1 MPGMD
6 LRASVTGVEEHLR
19 GKRRLSSAAGQRTT
33 RELHRVDFAF
43 SRIRQIAM
51 HPALWCAL
59 LVLLCALA
67 SRPALEMGLDDD
79 FSYIR
84 TAKALADTGHVVYNG
99 WATAMLGWQL
109 YLGALFIKLFGFS
122 FTVARAPI
130 VLVGMA
136 TAALLQRLF
145 VRVGLTE
152 WNATWATLTLSLSPL
167 MLPLTVSFMTDVPGL
182 FVILVC
188 FYGCL
193 RAVQAQSDQ
202 ATVRWLIFAALS
214 NAVGG
219 TVRQIAWLGVLVM
232 VPCTAWVIRR
242 RRGALLAGTALCA
255 LSAVFIG
262 ACMYWFKRQPYSV
275 SEPLFAGIHFR
286 SHKYQAILLF
296 LLPVLIAFVARYPIR
311 EKWARIQA
319 AAVVLAIGVV
329 AVLWVA
335 LWPREFHIGSQ
346 FLMAPFADGEVTAKG
361 FELGGFS
368 GERPDVLSMPIRLAL
383 SILTYS
389 AFLAF
394 LLSLA
399 NASRFAKL
407 PNAELPKGGLGEEI
421 SNQTLLTVL
430 GPFTAA
436 YLMLM
441 VTRAA
446 VFERY
451 FLPLLFVLLVFLL
464 RFYQTRIATR
474 LPALTCVFVMVF
486 GVYGV
491 MALHDV
497 LAASRAALEA
507 ADELRTAGIPR
518 TEIRA
523 GFQYD
528 AWTQIEQTGYLLPK
542 QPWHTPPECVSWW
555 DKYTPAI
562 HGRYQLSYS
571 PSCFPESEFS
581 PVEYRTW
588 LAPHQ
593 QKIYILRLP

>member
-1 MPGMD
+1 MLG
-6 LRASVTGVEEHLR
+6 
-19 GKRRLSSAAGQRTT
+19 
-33 RELHRVDFAF
+33 AF
-43 SRIRQIAM
+43 SRIRQMAM

-67 SRPALEMGLDDD
+67 SRPSLEMGLDDD

-84 TAKALADTGHVVYNG
+84 TAKTLADTGHVVYNG
-99 WATAMLGWQL
+99 WATAMLGWQV
-109 YLGALFIKLFGFS
+109 YLGALLIKLFGFS
-122 FTVARAPI
+122 FTVARASI

-136 TAALLQRLF
+136 TAALLQRLL

-167 MLPLTVSFMTDVPGL
+167 MLPLTVSFMTDVPGF

-202 ATVRWLIFAALS
+202 AAVRWLIFAALS

-242 RRGALLAGTALCA
+242 RREALLAGAALCG

-311 EKWARIQA
+311 ERWARMQA
-319 AAVVLAIGVV
+319 GAVILAIGVV

-335 LWPREFHIGSQ
+335 LWPREFHLGSQ
-346 FLMAPFADGEVTAKG
+346 FLMAPFADGEVTTKG
-361 FELGGFS
+361 FELGGFP
-368 GERPDVLSMPIRLAL
+368 GDRPDVLTMPVRLAL
-383 SILTYS
+383 TILTYS

-399 NASRFAKL
+399 NVSRFEKL
-407 PNAELPKGGLGEEI
+407 SNGQLPTAGPGEEV
-421 SNQTLLTVL
+421 STQTLLTVL

-436 YLMLM
+436 YLTLM

-464 RFYQTRIATR
+464 RFYQTRIALR

-491 MALHDV
+491 VALHDV

-507 ADELRTAGIPR
+507 ADKLRTAGIPR

-555 DKYTPAI
+555 EKYTPAI

-571 PSCFPESEFS
+571 PSCFPESAFS